1 MDALGKFGEHSRCA
15 WQGKMIN
22 LKHDYTT
29 SSLPFFLRDRR
40 GSEAPARV
48 KITPREKRRHALSP
62 PRLAFL
68 PWGDFHARSR
78 FARSTIPE
86 EKWGTTRSLKHD
98 QFEDLWNNRR
108 NIFWPSRFRCERTR
122 LLQHT
127 LRHFNVFT
135 KSLFRR
141 AIHKLIILRRFNVFT
156 GTLYRRANK
165 SLPRQVQSEDYL
177 LSSELNAVAA
187 KHFIFFISPI
197 LLKLEK
203 EENDPMIG
211 RRKVNV
217 LCYAAD
223 LDSDS
228 ELFMCQT

>member
-1 MDALGKFGEHSRCA
+1 MGITAVTVSAC
-15 WQGKMIN
+15 QGNVIN
-22 LKHDYTT
+22 LKIFETIAEIFSD
-29 SSLPFFLRDRR
+29 PRVFVVNGR
-40 GSEAPARV
+40 GCY
-48 KITPREKRRHALSP
+48 KY
-62 PRLAFL
+62 
-68 PWGDFHARSR
+68 
-78 FARSTIPE
+78 
-86 EKWGTTRSLKHD
+86 
-98 QFEDLWNNRR
+98 
-108 NIFWPSRFRCERTR
+108 
-122 LLQHT
+122 T

-141 AIHKLIILRRFNVFT
+141 AIHKLIILRHFTFFT

-177 LSSELNAVAA
+177 LLSELNAVAA